1 MPIAAGTTASPS
13 TAALVLRPG
22 TPVLHRTPGVLQVGL
37 DPPRASVPDDPAVR
51 RLLSALGR
59 PTGHPADAPL
69 SESAATALARLR
81 EAGLV
86 HPAPPWPLPPGLG
99 PLLAQFGPDAVRRH
113 EARAAAR
120 VAVHAAPG
128 PLTDLLTGL
137 LAEAGLATTPTADDP
152 GAVHL
157 VLHPGPLP
165 RERLDPLVRGSVPH
179 LVVAG
184 DATGMQVGPFVDP
197 GRTACLRC
205 VDAHASVT
213 DPRRALL
220 LAQAAA
226 RGAAQPAPRD
236 PVLDRLALAWA
247 VQDLLRYADGEE
259 PTTWSATVD
268 LGPHGVPVRTP
279 WGRHPGC
286 GCSWDGFLELP

>member
-1 MPIAAGTTASPS
+1 MAAPARAGPAAGPVRPRRRTPPRGARR
-13 TAALVLRPG
+13 RPG
-22 TPVLHRTPGVLQVGL
+22 R
-37 DPPRASVPDDPAVR
+37 RAR
-51 RLLSALGR
+51 R
-59 PTGHPADAPL
+59 
-69 SESAATALARLR
+69 
-81 EAGLV
+81 
-86 HPAPPWPLPPGLG
+86 
-99 PLLAQFGPDAVRRH
+99 
-113 EARAAAR
+113 
-120 VAVHAAPG
+120 PG

-137 LAEAGLATTPTADDP
+137 LAEAGLATTPTADEP

-247 VQDLLRYADGEE
+247 VQDLLRYADGDE

-268 LGPHGVPVRTP
+268 LGPHGVPERTP